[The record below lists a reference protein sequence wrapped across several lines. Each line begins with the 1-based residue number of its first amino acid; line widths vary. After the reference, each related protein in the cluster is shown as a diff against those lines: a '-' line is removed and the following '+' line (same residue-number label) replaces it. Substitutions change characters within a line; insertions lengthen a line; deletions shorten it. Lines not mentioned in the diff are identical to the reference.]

1 MKPISRRTFVKIA
14 GAGGAVSALP
24 MLGCATPGAQ
34 AGAPHV
40 VVIGGG
46 FGGATCAKYLR
57 RFDKNVNV
65 TLVEANRKYH
75 TCPGSNWVLGGF
87 REMDDIAHG
96 FDALR
101 SKHGVNVV
109 HDTVTGIDPA
119 TRTVRLAGGQT
130 LTYDKLVMSPGI
142 DMRWNAIEGYDED
155 ASRRMPHAWKAGPQT
170 ALLRDQLRAMRDG
183 GTVIVSAPG
192 GAFRCPPGPYERVS
206 LIAHYLKEH
215 KPKSKILVL
224 DAKENFSKQGLFTAG
239 WERRYAGMIEWVP
252 GSKGGR
258 VERVDVNK
266 MAVYTEA
273 GFTEHKGDVINIIPP
288 QSASNLAIAAG
299 LANDEGWCPVN
310 QATFESTVHPN
321 VYVIG
326 DAAIAG
332 AMPKSGHAANN
343 QGKMAAVAVVSAIR
357 GWPVPEP
364 SAVNTCYSLIAP
376 DYGVSIAAVYRLKE
390 GALAGVQGAGG
401 LTPADASAADLRREA
416 NYASGWYV
424 GITEDIWG

>member
-14 GAGGAVSALP
+14 GAGGALSVLP
-24 MLGCATPGAQ
+24 MLGCATPGAT

-57 RFDKNVNV
+57 RFDANINV
-65 TLVEANRKYH
+65 TLVEANRTYA
-75 TCPGSNWVLGGF
+75 TCPASNWVLGGML
-87 REMDDIAHG
+87 EMPDITHG
-96 FDALR
+96 YDALR

-109 HDTVTGIDPA
+109 HDTVTAIDPA
-119 TRTVRLAGGQT
+119 GRTVRLAGGQT

-142 DMRWNAIEGYDED
+142 DFLWNAIEGYDEN
-155 ASRRMPHAWKAGPQT
+155 ATQRMPHAWKAGPQT
-170 ALLRDQLRAMRDG
+170 ALLRDQLRAMPDG

-192 GAFRCPPGPYERVS
+192 GVFRCPPGPYERVS
-206 LIAHYLKEH
+206 MMAHYLKTH

-224 DAKENFSKQGLFTAG
+224 DTKENFSKQGLFEDG
-239 WERRYAGMIEWVP
+239 WKKRYPGMIEWIA

-258 VERVDVNK
+258 VERVDVAK
-266 MAVYTEA
+266 MTVYTEA
-273 GFTEHKGDVINIIPP
+273 GFTEHKGDVINIIPA
-288 QSASNLAIAAG
+288 QTASNLALATG
-299 LANDEGWCPVN
+299 LGNDEGWCTVN
-310 QATFESTVHPN
+310 QATFESTKHPGI
-321 VYVIG
+321 YVIG

-357 GWPVPEP
+357 GYEVPEP

-376 DYGVSIAAVYRLKE
+376 DYGVSIAAVYRLKD

-401 LTPADASAADLRREA
+401 LTPANASAADLRREA
-416 NYASGWYV
+416 NYAAGWYT
-424 GITEDIWG
+424 GITEDTWG